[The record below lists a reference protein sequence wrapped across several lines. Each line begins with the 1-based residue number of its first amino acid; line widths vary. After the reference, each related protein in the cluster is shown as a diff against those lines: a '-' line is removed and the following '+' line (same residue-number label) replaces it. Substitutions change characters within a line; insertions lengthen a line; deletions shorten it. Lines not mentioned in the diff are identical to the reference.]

1 MFNILLNYNRRK
13 GVQKMEKKTY
23 FIFWEEVLI
32 NLPMPIE
39 TDNENN
45 VLMEAKKIVENFNF
59 EGNFNVYRMDKNHLI
74 DEHLSF
80 KRGTFNK
87 DDYTLPEDIYTAN
100 RWEVKRKEKK
110 NSTTYKDYK
119 KDLERALS
127 LISKLLENNQDRDT
141 ISALILMDWDTRVA
155 QKEIEK
161 IKEHL
166 GL

>member
-1 MFNILLNYNRRK
+1 
-13 GVQKMEKKTY
+13 MEKKTY

-32 NLPMPIE
+32 NLPMTIE
-39 TDNENN
+39 TENENN

-59 EGNFNVYRMDKNHLI
+59 EGNFDVYRMDKNQLI
-74 DEHLSF
+74 DENIKF

-119 KDLERALS
+119 KDLEKALS
-127 LISKLLENNQDRDT
+127 LISKLLENNQDEETLRAVT
-141 ISALILMDWDTRVA
+141 LMNWDTRIA

-161 IKEHL
+161 IKKDL